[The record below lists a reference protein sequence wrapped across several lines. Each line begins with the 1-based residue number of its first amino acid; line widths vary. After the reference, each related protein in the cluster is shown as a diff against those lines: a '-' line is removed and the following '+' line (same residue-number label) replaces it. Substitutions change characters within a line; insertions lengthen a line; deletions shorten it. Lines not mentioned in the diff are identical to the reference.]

1 MTAAAWRRPGRGIT
15 AVIVAALLLASARAG
30 WACPACFGQAD
41 GPLIDAA
48 RMGIWLLLGVTA
60 AVQAAFVAFFLHLRR
75 QAARARDQAV
85 DLEWPRL
92 QGAVDPTE
100 RIGPA

>member
-1 MTAAAWRRPGRGIT
+1 
-15 AVIVAALLLASARAG
+15 VVALLLAGARET
-30 WACPACFGQAD
+30 WACPSCFGQAD

-48 RMGIWLLLGVTA
+48 RTGIWLLLGVTA

-92 QGAVDPTE
+92 QGPLDPTE
-100 RIGPA
+100 RSGPA